1 LTLGSRPPDSA
12 APDSAAPDL
21 AAPDLAAPD
30 LAAPDLAA
38 PDGITETSHHLAR
51 EAIGLL
57 ISAGQTVAAAESLT
71 GGLVAAALTSVPG
84 SSAVFRGGIVAY
96 ATELKADLLGV
107 PADLLARH
115 GPVDADVAAAMA
127 AGARKRLGAAYG
139 LATTGVAGPGPADG
153 RQAGTVFI
161 AVLGPSGL
169 VGCQLKLAGDR
180 PQVRE
185 QSVREIMSLLVRTL
199 REDWS

>member
-1 LTLGSRPPDSA
+1 MTPDSVTPDSVTPDSV
-12 APDSAAPDL
+12 APDSAAPDVT
-21 AAPDLAAPD
+21 AE
-30 LAAPDLAA
+30 
-38 PDGITETSHHLAR
+38 GSHRLAR
-51 EAIGLL
+51 EAVGLL
-57 ISAGQTVAAAESLT
+57 ISAGQTVATAESLT
-71 GGLVAAALTSVPG
+71 GGLVSAALTSVPG

-96 ATELKADLLGV
+96 ATELKTELLGV
-107 PADLLARH
+107 PADLLARR

-127 AGARKRLGAAYG
+127 AGVRQRLGAAYG

-180 PQVRE
+180 PRVRE
-185 QSVREIMSLLVRTL
+185 RSVREIMSLLVRTL
-199 REDWS
+199 REDRS